1 MRTYEEYQR
10 ILILWEQGH
19 TKKGIATITG
29 IPRRTIIDCI
39 QRYENLAGLEAQQER
54 ASKSTP
60 DLVLTDIRENPTV
73 TQAYAYLLGLYLGDG
88 YINLQ
93 KNGRSYRIRIALD
106 NRYPG
111 IIDSCTQTI
120 ATILPD
126 NIVAL
131 VQGKGCTYVSCYYK
145 HWPVI
150 FPQHADIGRKHD
162 RVIALEDWQQ
172 CIVDAYPL
180 EVFRGLYH
188 SDGSRFSNVVNGK
201 DYPRYQFS
209 NKSNDIIQLFSY
221 VCDRLGLEWSYR
233 KQTRAVPGIYISKRK
248 DVEYLDSV
256 IGPKR

>member
-10 ILILWEQGH
+10 ILTLWEQGH
-19 TKKGIATITG
+19 TKKGIARITD

-60 DLVLTDIRENPTV
+60 DLVLTAIKENPTV
-73 TQAYAYLLGLYLGDG
+73 KQAYAYLLGLYLGDG

-106 NRYPG
+106 DRYPG
-111 IIDSCTQTI
+111 IIDSCTKAI

-126 NIVAL
+126 NIVGH
-131 VQGKGCTYVSCYYK
+131 VQGKGCTYVACYYK
-145 HWPVI
+145 HWPTL
-150 FPQHADIGRKHD
+150 FPQHAHGSRKHQ
-162 RVIALEDWQQ
+162 RTIALEEWQLQ
-172 CIVDAYPL
+172 IVDAYPL

-188 SDGSRFSNVVNGK
+188 SDGSRFSNIVNGK

-209 NKSNDIIQLFSY
+209 NKSNDIIQLFCY
-221 VCDRLGLEWSYR
+221 VCTRLGLEWSYR
-233 KQTRAVPGIYISKRK
+233 KETHTAAGVFVSRRK